1 MSNNKRKCNK
11 FEHDKYYTP
20 QHVVDYVVKKTIEIV
35 GSDFDCVVEPSA
47 GNGAFIQAI
56 EDSFKGSKK
65 VYMDLYPDA
74 DGVAQQDYLKYEHKH
89 EGKTL
94 VIGNPPFGARN
105 TLSVRFFK
113 KSIQFADCIVYV
125 LPISQ
130 LNNNQQMYEFDLVYS
145 EDLGVVQYSNNLGDL
160 KEVPSCL
167 NIYKRPV
174 NDTFNGK
181 VKYKFKNFKILDYR
195 KSLHEKPTRNLYSFG
210 ICKWGSVGSEFLA
223 GSDYAQGMF
232 FAGDITIIDFLKSFD
247 FTSICSNTATPA
259 LYVWQVYEEVKKH
272 FNLIEGD
279 FDENNYRRK

>member
-1 MSNNKRKCNK
+1 MSDNKRKCNK

-56 EDSFKGSKK
+56 EDNFKGSKK

-74 DGVAQQDYLKYEHKH
+74 DGVVQQDYLEYEHKH

-160 KEVPSCL
+160 KEVPSCI

-174 NDTFNGK
+174 NNTLNGK
-181 VKYKFKNFKILDYR
+181 AKYKFKNFKILDYM
-195 KSLHEKPTRNLYSFG
+195 KNPQETCIVL
-210 ICKWGSVGSEFLA
+210 V
-223 GSDYAQGMF
+223 
-232 FAGDITIIDFLKSFD
+232 
-247 FTSICSNTATPA
+247 
-259 LYVWQVYEEVKKH
+259 YVSGVVWVLN
-272 FNLIEGD
+272 F
-279 FDENNYRRK
+279 